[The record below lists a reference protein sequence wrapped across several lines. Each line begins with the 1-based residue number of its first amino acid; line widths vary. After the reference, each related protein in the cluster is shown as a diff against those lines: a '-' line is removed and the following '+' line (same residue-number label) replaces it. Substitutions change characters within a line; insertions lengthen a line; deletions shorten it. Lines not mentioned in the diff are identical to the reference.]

1 MKNIQSKIVQFVFLL
16 VTIGVGLVIL
26 KTIFD

>member
-16 VTIGVGLVIL
+16 VTFGVSLVIL